1 MGWKYIMFENTI
13 GDLKLLFP
21 VIFPDKMV
29 HSEVA
34 AVLRHCQP
42 GWHKGGVIPVSAG
55 SIGILEVENSCYGE
69 SETLKLKSLG
79 KKDADIINNF
89 NYCHGIV

>member
-1 MGWKYIMFENTI
+1 MAWKYIMFENTM
-13 GDLKLLFP
+13 GDLKILFP

-42 GWHKGGVIPVSAG
+42 GWHKGGVRPVSAG
-55 SIGILEVENSCYGE
+55 MIDHVTVDGLHGS
-69 SETLKLKSLG
+69 SETLKLEAG
-79 KKDADIINNF
+79 EGDALIIDS
-89 NYCHGIV
+89 YAYGHGIL

>member
-1 MGWKYIMFENTI
+1 MGWKYIMFENRI
-13 GDLKLLFP
+13 GDTKILFP

-42 GWHKGGVIPVSAG
+42 GWHKGGVKAVSAG
-55 SIGILEVENSCYGE
+55 MIEHVTVDGLHGS
-69 SETLKLKSLG
+69 SETLNLDSKEE
-79 KKDADIINNF
+79 DASIIDA
-89 NYCHGIV
+89 YSYGHGII

>member
-1 MGWKYIMFENTI
+1 MGWKYIMFENTM
-13 GDLKLLFP
+13 GDSKILFP

-42 GWHKGGVIPVSAG
+42 G
-55 SIGILEVENSCYGE
+55 
-69 SETLKLKSLG
+69 
-79 KKDADIINNF
+79 
-89 NYCHGIV
+89 

>member
-13 GDLKLLFP
+13 GTTKFIFP

-29 HSEVA
+29 HNEVA

-42 GWHKGGVIPVSAG
+42 GWHKGGVVAVSAG
-55 SIGILEVENSCYGE
+55 MIDHVTVDGIHGS
-69 SETLKLKSLG
+69 SETLKLDSNKE
-79 KKDADIINNF
+79 DARTIDSYS
-89 NYCHGIV
+89 YCHGIK

>member
-34 AVLRHCQP
+34 AVLRRCQP
-42 GWHKGGVIPVSAG
+42 GWHKGGVRAVSAG
-55 SIGILEVENSCYGE
+55 MIEHITVDGLHGS
-69 SETLKLKSLG
+69 SETLKL
-79 KKDADIINNF
+79 DAKEEDANIIDS
-89 NYCHGIV
+89 YSYGHGII

>member
-13 GDLKLLFP
+13 GDSKILFP

-29 HSEVA
+29 HKDVA

-42 GWHKGGVIPVSAG
+42 GWHHGGVKVVSAG
-55 SIGILEVENSCYGE
+55 IIGVLDIAGVNGE
-69 SETLKLKSLG
+69 SETLNIKSS
-79 KKDADIINNF
+79 KEDESVINNY
-89 NYCHGIV
+89 NYCHGII

>member
-13 GDLKLLFP
+13 GDLKILFP

-34 AVLRHCQP
+34 AVLRHCQS
-42 GWHKGGVIPVSAG
+42 GWGKGGVRAVSAG
-55 SIGILEVENSCYGE
+55 MIEHIQVDGLGGE
-69 SETLKLKSLG
+69 SETLNLKS
-79 KKDADIINNF
+79 KAEDAGVIEG
-89 NYCHGIV
+89 YSYLHGLM